1 MNTYYIGL
9 NDKDTK
15 KQEIPTD
22 EAVKIIV
29 DTIVYDFTF
38 SICNGVYTHEDGTKV
53 CEVTIKLESTR
64 PLEWYMEEIKRKLN
78 QKSILAIY
86 SGFDM
91 ERFI

>member
-15 KQEIPTD
+15 KQEISTD

-29 DTIVYDFTF
+29 DIIPCDFAF
-38 SICNGVYTHEDGTKV
+38 SICNGVYTHKGGTKV
-53 CEVTIKLESTR
+53 CEVTIKVESTKS
-64 PLEWYMEEIKRKLN
+64 LLIYMEEIKRKLN
-78 QKSILAIY
+78 QECILAVY
-86 SGFDM
+86 SGFDI

>member
-15 KQEIPTD
+15 RQEIPTD
-22 EAVKIIV
+22 EAVKMIV
-29 DTIVYDFTF
+29 DTIPCDFTF
-38 SICNGVYTHEDGTKV
+38 SICNGVCTHKDGTKA
-53 CEVTIKLESTR
+53 CEVTIKVESTK
-64 PLEWYMEEIKRKLN
+64 PLPIYMEEIKRKLN
-78 QKSILAIY
+78 QESILAIY

>member
-1 MNTYYIGL
+1 MHTYFIGL

-15 KQEIPTD
+15 RQEIPTD

-64 PLEWYMEEIKRKLN
+64 PLEWYMEKIKRKLN
-78 QKSILAIY
+78 QECILSVY
-86 SGFDM
+86 SGFDI
-91 ERFI
+91 EKFV

>member
-15 KQEIPTD
+15 KQEISTD

-29 DTIVYDFTF
+29 NTIPCDFTF
-38 SICNGVYTHEDGTKV
+38 SICNGVYTHKDGSKV
-53 CEVTIKLESTR
+53 CEVTVKVESTK
-64 PLEWYMEEIKRKLN
+64 PLSLYMEEIKRKLN

>member
-15 KQEIPTD
+15 KREISTD

-29 DTIVYDFTF
+29 NTIPCDFTF
-38 SICNGVYTHEDGTKV
+38 SICNGVYTHKDGTKV
-53 CEVTIKLESTR
+53 CEVTIKVESIK
-64 PLEWYMEEIKRKLN
+64 PLSLYMEEIKRKLN
-78 QKSILAIY
+78 QECILAVY
-86 SGFDM
+86 SGFDL

>member
-29 DTIVYDFTF
+29 ETIPQDFTF
-38 SICNGVYTHEDGTKV
+38 SVCNGVYTHEDGTKV
-53 CEVTIKLESTR
+53 CEVTIKIESIGRLSDEMFKLKKIFNQECILEVSNGFE
-64 PLEWYMEEIKRKLN
+64 LEK
-78 QKSILAIY
+78 
-86 SGFDM
+86 
-91 ERFI
+91 FI

>member
-1 MNTYYIGL
+1 MNIYFIGL

-29 DTIVYDFTF
+29 DTIPQDFTF
-38 SICNGVYTHEDGTKV
+38 SICNGVYTHEDGSKV
-53 CEVTIKLESTR
+53 CEVTIKIES
-64 PLEWYMEEIKRKLN
+64 IKRLKNEMSKLKKVFN
-78 QKSILAIY
+78 QECILEV
-86 SGFDM
+86 SNGFEI

>member
-15 KQEIPTD
+15 RQEIPTD
-22 EAVKIIV
+22 EAVKMIV
-29 DTIVYDFTF
+29 DTIPCDFTF
-38 SICNGVYTHEDGTKV
+38 SICNGVSTHKDGTKV
-53 CEVTIKLESTR
+53 CEVTIKVESTK
-64 PLEWYMEEIKRKLN
+64 PLPIYMEEIKRKLN
-78 QKSILAIY
+78 QESILAIY